1 MVRTIV
7 NYNAYLGYNSFIIND
22 IIENNAYLATLI
34 HNLST
39 LSVNITA
46 SIKEAMTYVT
56 RCSNSI
62 HRE

>member
-34 HNLST
+34 HNLYT
-39 LSVNITA
+39 
-46 SIKEAMTYVT
+46 TYPHCQLISQQVL
-56 RCSNSI
+56 R
-62 HRE
+62 RL